1 MKLLKGLIA
10 PAACAVTLA
19 APAVAEMELSIYSG
33 VQEVPH
39 SKLSGT
45 YPTPPGGGTFS
56 RRVKWNGKSFAAPP
70 YYGARAMWWRPSNIG
85 WGVEFTHAKAYASNA
100 DMTALGFSSLE
111 FTDGHNLIT
120 LNVMKRW
127 PDRWGGFTP
136 YVGAGLGVAVPHVD
150 ATVIG
155 APRTYGY
162 QLTGPAARLT
172 AGAKYD
178 LNDKWAVFGEYQFT
192 YSDNDVDLNGG
203 GSMKTTLIT
212 NALNFGLSYKF

>member
-1 MKLLKGLIA
+1 MKAFNCRIA
-10 PAACAVTLA
+10 AAALTAAIAGPAA
-19 APAVAEMELSIYSG
+19 AEMELSIYSG

-45 YPTPPGGGTFS
+45 YPAGGTFS
-56 RRVKWNGKSFAAPP
+56 RRIKWSGESFAAPP

-100 DMTALGFSSLE
+100 DMTALGFTSLE
-111 FTDGHNLIT
+111 FTDGHNLVT

-136 YVGAGLGVAVPHVD
+136 YAGAGLGVAVPHVD
-150 ATVIG
+150 ATVG
-155 APRTYGY
+155 ASRTYGY

-178 LNDKWAVFGEYQFT
+178 LNEKWAVFGEYQFT

-203 GSMKTTLIT
+203 GSMETTLIT

>member
-1 MKLLKGLIA
+1 MKSFKFRIA
-10 PAACAVTLA
+10 AATLTAALAGPAA
-19 APAVAEMELSIYSG
+19 AEMELSLYSG
-33 VQEVPH
+33 VQTLPH
-39 SKLSGT
+39 SNLSGT
-45 YPTPPGGGTFS
+45 YPAGGSFS
-56 RRVKWNGKSFAAPP
+56 RHVKWNGKSFAAPP

-85 WGVEFTHAKAYASNA
+85 WGVEFTHAKAYASDA
-100 DMTALGFSSLE
+100 DMNALGFSSLE

-120 LNVMKRW
+120 VNVMKRW

-136 YVGAGLGVAVPHVD
+136 YAGAGLGVAVPHVD
-150 ATVIG
+150 ATTTG
-155 APRTYGY
+155 GSRTYGY